1 MKIHGIEQNLCYSFN
16 SPIFQPFLDWTNE
29 YLDYYVKSGG
39 LTIYSTQNTEYQK
52 ILEEEVKNEVVNIK
66 CNHDKEQE
74 VVPLEN
80 ILAHI
85 ENHLSGGHEHE

>member
-1 MKIHGIEQNLCYSFN
+1 MEQL
-16 SPIFQPFLDWTNE
+16 E
-29 YLDYYVKSGG
+29 
-39 LTIYSTQNTEYQK
+39 EQK
-52 ILEEEVKNEVVNIK
+52 YETKEEVKNEVVNIK
-66 CNHDKEQE
+66 CNHDKEQV